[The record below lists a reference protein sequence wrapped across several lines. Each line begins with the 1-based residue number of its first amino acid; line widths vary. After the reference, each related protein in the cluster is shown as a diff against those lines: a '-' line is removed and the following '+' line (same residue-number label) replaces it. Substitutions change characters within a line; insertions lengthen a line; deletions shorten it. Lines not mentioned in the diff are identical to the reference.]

1 MAENKKGFVL
11 YADLLNVVSQ
21 LPDEMAGKLFKIIL
35 QYVNDNEVCVD
46 DLLLKIA
53 FEPIK
58 AQLKR
63 DLQKYE
69 NTKERRS
76 QAGKQGGRPK
86 KETEIIE
93 EEKAKKANA
102 FQEKQ
107 VKAKKADTVTVTVN
121 SNSNSNSNSNN
132 ILLEKESKI
141 KIFDFRKKLIDF
153 GFSEKLTDDWLKVRK
168 TKKATNTETAFNKFI
183 AEVQKANK
191 DPNEILE
198 ICISKDWK
206 GFQAEWLNNIQTQ
219 NFQNGKQQF
228 TNPVKTAYEFSVD
241 RVIETHAS
249 NSE

>member
-1 MAENKKGFVL
+1 MRDSIIFYRSFFEAIKELPANVQAKVYNAIFEYSLNFNEVVLEGLPKTIFTLIKPQLEANNKKFENGKKGAEF
-11 YADLLNVVSQ
+11 
-21 LPDEMAGKLFKIIL
+21 GKLGGRKRTPKEPLKNPKETPNVECIM
-35 QYVNDNEVCVD
+35 YNVNDNVEC
-46 DLLLKIA
+46 IMT
-53 FEPIK
+53 
-58 AQLKR
+58 
-63 DLQKYE
+63 
-69 NTKERRS
+69 N
-76 QAGKQGGRPK
+76 
-86 KETEIIE
+86 
-93 EEKAKKANA
+93 
-102 FQEKQ
+102 
-107 VKAKKADTVTVTVN
+107 VN
-121 SNSNSNSNSNN
+121 DNVNN

-228 TNPVKTAYEFSVD
+228 TTPVKKAYEFSVD
-241 RVIETHAS
+241 RVIETYTGDS
-249 NSE
+249 K